1 MAMIVNHWGILWYNV
16 QNIKITNS
24 EEASLSSERSI
35 FFPDVKQD
43 SRVSALYEISDC
55 VRRDA
60 FETIRHA
67 KTGHIGGSSSSVEL
81 LTSLYFGG
89 EFRFDVDNPDNPD
102 RDIVLIRGHEGPVRY
117 PILV

>member
-1 MAMIVNHWGILWYNV
+1 M
-16 QNIKITNS
+16 
-24 EEASLSSERSI
+24 SSERSI
-35 FFPDVKQD
+35 FFPDVEQD

-89 EFRFDVDNPDNPD
+89 EFRFDVDDPDNPD

-117 PILV
+117 PKRGAEDLSILWIATSGPRRYATRARC